1 MQSIT
6 DNGRERNSL
15 IARKIIKTLAT
26 LTARVFFLASIISVI
41 QLEIMEERKYL
52 QTWKKYIPVIRLH
65 LKKSVAE
72 EQQFKLNITDFE
84 SAGERG
90 KSGYTFNLQM
100 ENGKV
105 KNNISGSAV
114 ARDLFESLKNDDL
127 IKAFL
132 QDKSVKISVGKSF
145 MLTIKTVHISSYKE
159 EETEV

>member
-1 MQSIT
+1 MLPLPTDICNQKQIINPCNMIT
-6 DNGRERNSL
+6 GVFCL
-15 IARKIIKTLAT
+15 QVLAV
-26 LTARVFFLASIISVI
+26 A
-41 QLEIMEERKYL
+41 QPQIMEERKYL
-52 QTWKKYIPVIRLH
+52 QTWKKYLPVIRLH
-65 LKKSVAE
+65 LKRSVNE

-114 ARDLFESLKNDDL
+114 ARDLFESLKNDDI

-145 MLTIKTVHISSYKE
+145 MLSIKTSHISSYKMGVE
-159 EETEV
+159 E